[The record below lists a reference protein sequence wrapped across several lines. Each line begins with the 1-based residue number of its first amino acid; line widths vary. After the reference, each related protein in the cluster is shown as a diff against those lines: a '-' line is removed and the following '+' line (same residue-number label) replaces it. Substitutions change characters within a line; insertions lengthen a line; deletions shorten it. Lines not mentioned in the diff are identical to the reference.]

1 MLNYIWTGLIVAS
14 LGFALYYDVGDEL
27 TDKYR
32 NGQSFPVAVTPLP
45 DADIN
50 ATAFPA
56 TAAIDPGV
64 YAEHYGLAE
73 PPELPGSFS
82 VTLTK
87 LSTEPGYEIKFN
99 QIDKLPPRLLAV
111 AEAPDPKKPA
121 LVATVAHETW
131 TPATTVAAELTGLAP
146 VRFTK
151 IKAITKAAF
160 DMAEVA
166 VISIAFPL
174 IGLLALWLGM
184 VKIAEAGGLVNIL
197 VKIIQP
203 VLHPLFPDLPRDHPA
218 IGMIALNLAANVL
231 GLGNAATPMGIKA
244 MEEMQKLNP
253 EKDTATNSMCTFLAI
268 NTASVQLLPPATLI
282 AVMGVATGKLWLP
295 ILLVTGAS
303 LIVGIVAVRLLQRL
317 PAFTKTDPNRHE
329 RDNQQQDP
337 PDPPGPSGPPGGPGT
352 DSTDPSHGLTDPDVF
367 LADGSPPRTNGGDA

>member
-32 NGQSFPVAVTPLP
+32 NDQPIPVAVTPLP
-45 DADIN
+45 DADTTN
-50 ATAFPA
+50 PTFAG
-56 TAAIDPGV
+56 TAALDPAV
-64 YAEHYGLAE
+64 YAEHYGIAE
-73 PPELPGSFS
+73 PPELPESFQ

-87 LSTEPGYEIKFN
+87 LSTEPGYEIKFDT
-99 QIDKLPPRLLAV
+99 IDQLPPRLLAV
-111 AEAPDPKKPA
+111 AEAPDPDDPA
-121 LVATVAHETW
+121 FVAVLPHEAWAPGVAVATQ
-131 TPATTVAAELTGLAP
+131 LTELAP
-146 VRFTK
+146 VKFLK

-160 DMAEVA
+160 DMAKIA
-166 VISIAFPL
+166 VMSIAFPL

-203 VLHPLFPDLPRDHPA
+203 VLHPIFPDLPRDHPA

-329 RDNQQQDP
+329 RGNPPQDP
-337 PDPPGPSGPPGGPGT
+337 PDPGPPGPSQ
-352 DSTDPSHGLTDPDVF
+352 SITDPDVF
-367 LADGSPPRTNGGDA
+367 LADGSQPRTNGGDA